1 MARSERAKG
10 LAAEAEVARIYRAAG
25 LTVRGLEGSGDHLLL
40 GPNGLVLHSE
50 VKRQERCQLPL
61 WVRQADVEAPPD
73 VVPVIAWRGNR
84 MAWRADLPLLSF
96 AAILAGQ
103 PVPVR
108 VAS

>member
-25 LTVRGLEGSGDHLLL
+25 LTVRGLEGAGDHLVL
-40 GPNGLVLHSE
+40 GAAGLVIHSE

-61 WVRQADVEAPPD
+61 WVRQADAEAPPD

-84 MAWRADLPLLSF
+84 MAWRADLPL
-96 AAILAGQ
+96 AALAALLARQ
-103 PVPVR
+103 QLAAE